1 MNKQP
6 IIHRPSKSILL
17 PGHIEEILNAIPR
30 SKKIMVGSREV
41 TAVAHSEAETLWML
55 EHGYE
60 VPFPAEY
67 YYEWPK
73 IEGKY
78 DPMPHQKYS
87 VGFMATHKRCHNL
100 SQPRTGKTHSV
111 LMTFDYLKKIGK
123 VKKMIVY
130 ATKSTL
136 ETVWAQSIFES
147 YPHLT
152 YSTVYGTLARKQEQL
167 AHDVDIYICN
177 HDAVK
182 SIHKDILKRADIQLH
197 AWDEADNLV
206 NGQTDMWKKFNS
218 VLVPESRVILM
229 SGTPTGEKPT
239 DAWALAKLVS
249 PHLVPK
255 YFNAFKRDTMWQ
267 AGPFRWVVK
276 PDAKEKVFAALQ
288 PAVCFMKKDVLKDLP
303 PVSHER
309 IQCEL
314 SEDQRRM
321 FKELQKDMMTE
332 YKGGNLNAVNAADEL
347 SKCLQL
353 LLGAYKMPDGAY
365 QSVDFAPRLEIIK
378 SCIASASKKVLI
390 FVPFKG
396 ALHAYYREL
405 KKIYSC
411 EVVDGDT
418 SKDERARIFTSF
430 QKDKDPHIVL
440 AHPKTTAH
448 GIEASAA
455 DTIIYAGPLFSGK
468 QFMQSMERINSI
480 KQDSPM
486 MIYYIGA
493 TKLEWKRYDNMLG
506 KKEHQDSVLE
516 MYKAALDEKV

>member
-1 MNKQP
+1 ML
-6 IIHRPSKSILL
+6 H
-17 PGHIEEILNAIPR
+17 GYVEEVLSAIPR
-30 SKKIMVGSREV
+30 SKKILVGGREV
-41 TAVAHSEAETLWML
+41 TAISHGEDEVKWLL
-55 EHGYE
+55 ERGYDI
-60 VPFPAEY
+60 PFPAEIY
-67 YYEWPK
+67 YKWPK
-73 IEGKY
+73 IEGKF

-87 VGFMATHKRCHNL
+87 VGFMSTHIRCHNL

-111 LMTFDYLKKIGK
+111 LMTFDYLKQIGR

-152 YSTVYGTLARKQEQL
+152 YSVVYGTLARKQEQL
-167 AHDVDIYICN
+167 AHDVDIYVCN

-182 SIHKDILKRADIQLH
+182 SLHKDILKRADIQMH
-197 AWDEADNLV
+197 AWDEADNLC

-218 VLVPESRVILM
+218 VLVPDSRVILM

-239 DAWALAKLVS
+239 DAWALAKLVA
-249 PHLVPK
+249 PNLVPK
-255 YFNAFKRDTMWQ
+255 YFGAFKRDTMYQ
-267 AGPFRWVVK
+267 VSQFRWVPK
-276 PDAKEKVFAALQ
+276 SDAKDKVFAALQ
-288 PAVCFMKKDVLKDLP
+288 PAICFMKKDVLKDLP
-303 PVSHER
+303 PISHER

-321 FKELQKDMMTE
+321 FKELQKDMATE

-353 LLGAYKMPDGAY
+353 LLGSYKTQEGIY
-365 QSVDFAPRLEIIK
+365 QSVDFQPRLDTILNCIK
-378 SCIASASKKVLI
+378 SASKKILI

-396 ALHAYYREL
+396 ALHAYHKEL
-405 KKIYSC
+405 KKLYTC

-430 QKDKDPHIVL
+430 QKDIDPHIVL

-455 DTIIYAGPLFSGK
+455 DTIIYAGPLYSGK

-493 TKLEWKRYDNMLG
+493 SKLEWKRYDNMLG

-516 MYKAALDEKV
+516 MYKAALDEKL